1 MTEGDMKIRKTDIPE
16 RYQELRAGITD
27 YGNMSS
33 EDQELER
40 NWIAEKISVDKNFD
54 ANYDLTEFKEAI
66 GNAIKFITK
75 ENLEVPFIYAYR
87 RNYISSREKDGFL

>member
-16 RYQELRAGITD
+16 RYQELRAGIAD

-40 NWIAEKISVDKNFD
+40 NWIAEKNFC
-54 ANYDLTEFKEAI
+54 
-66 GNAIKFITK
+66 G
-75 ENLEVPFIYAYR
+75 
-87 RNYISSREKDGFL
+87 

>member
-40 NWIAEKISVDKNFD
+40 NWIAEKFLWIRTSMPIMIS
-54 ANYDLTEFKEAI
+54 L
-66 GNAIKFITK
+66 
-75 ENLEVPFIYAYR
+75 NLKKQLGTQSNLSP
-87 RNYISSREKDGFL
+87 KKT